1 MTERMQPAAKSATST
16 FKSRSGLDAADLR
29 QVVQTMEPRLRQ
41 LAGASI
47 LLTGATG
54 WFGTWLLDVLCAA
67 EDALGLGIRIVAVSR
82 DPQRFL
88 ERYTGFTGD
97 TRIDWV
103 QADIRHLEA
112 PGAGFT
118 HVIHAATDTSVKVGP
133 HDPVQL
139 FETIVEGTRCALA
152 VAGASCRSFLLLS
165 SGAIYGPGR
174 VNATHFSESD
184 PGGPDPSS
192 QKNYAEGKRAAE
204 QLCAIAAGTGL
215 PVRIA
220 RCFAFVGP
228 HMPFDKHFAIGNFIA
243 DAMDGRQILVKS
255 DGRPL
260 RSYLYMSDLMRAL
273 IAILIDGTVGRP
285 YNVGSDTAIT
295 IEALAHDVNRVVG
308 GNGVHIEGVP
318 SDPLDRY
325 VPDTMRLRTELGF
338 TQEVSLDAA
347 IAQTAKWRRALQN
360 SSMRS

>member
-1 MTERMQPAAKSATST
+1 MQPMKNSAAPEVQSL
-16 FKSRSGLDAADLR
+16 SGLDGADLR
-29 QVVQTMEPRLRQ
+29 QVVQSAEPRLRQ

-67 EDALGLGIRIVAVSR
+67 DDALGLGIRIVAVSR

-88 ERYTGFTGD
+88 RRFQAFAVD
-97 TRIDWV
+97 PRIEWV
-103 QADIRHLEA
+103 QSDVRCLE
-112 PGAGFT
+112 PRGPGFT
-118 HVIHAATDTSVKVGP
+118 HVIHAATDTRGSD
-133 HDPVQL
+133 DPSQL

-152 VAGASCRSFLLLS
+152 SAGASCRSFLLLS
-165 SGAIYGPGR
+165 SGAIYGPAR
-174 VNATHFSESD
+174 VDATHFSESD
-184 PGGPDPSS
+184 PNAPGPSS
-192 QKNYAEGKRAAE
+192 NKNTYAEGKRAAE
-204 QLCAIAAGTGL
+204 QLCAIAAGSGV

-243 DAMDGRQILVKS
+243 DAIDGRQILVRS

-260 RSYLYMSDLMRAL
+260 RSYLFMSDLMRAL
-273 IAILIDGTVGRP
+273 IAILIDGAVGRP
-285 YNVGSDTAIT
+285 YNVGSDAAIT
-295 IEALAHDVNRVVG
+295 IEALAREVNRVVG
-308 GNGVHIEGVP
+308 GKGVHIGEVP

-325 VPDTMRLRTELGF
+325 VPDTTRLRTELGF
-338 TQEVSLDAA
+338 TQEVPLDAA
-347 IAQTAKWRRALQN
+347 IAQTAKWRRAQQN

>member
-1 MTERMQPAAKSATST
+1 MKKSAASVLQ
-16 FKSRSGLDAADLR
+16 SHSGLDGADLR
-29 QVVQTMEPRLRQ
+29 QVVQSTEPRLRQ

-54 WFGTWLLDVLCAA
+54 WFGTWLLDVLCSAD
-67 EDALGLGIRIVAVSR
+67 DALGLGIRIVAVSR

-88 ERYTGFTGD
+88 RRHQGFD
-97 TRIDWV
+97 RDPRIEWMQSDV
-103 QADIRHLEA
+103 RRLELH
-112 PGAGFT
+112 GTGFT
-118 HVIHAATDTSVKVGP
+118 HVIHAATDTSVEAGSN
-133 HDPVQL
+133 DPLQL

-152 VAGASCRSFLLLS
+152 AAGASCRSFLLLS
-165 SGAIYGPGR
+165 SGAIYGLGR
-174 VNATHFSESD
+174 IDATQFAESD
-184 PGGPDPSS
+184 PGGPEPAS
-192 QKNYAEGKRAAE
+192 QKNTYAEGKRAAE
-204 QLCAIAAGTGL
+204 QLCAIAAGNGL

-243 DAMDGRQILVKS
+243 DAIDGRQILVKS

-273 IAILIDGTVGRP
+273 IAILIDGAVGRP
-285 YNVGSDTAIT
+285 YNVGSDAAIT
-295 IEALAHDVNRVVG
+295 IEELAHAVNRVVG
-308 GNGVHIEGVP
+308 GKGVHIEGAP

-325 VPDTMRLRTELGF
+325 VPDTTRLRTELGF
-338 TQEVSLDAA
+338 TQEVPLDAA

-360 SSMRS
+360 RSMRS